1 MYMFWSSFSFKH
13 CMKIAGLMA
22 LFGRKRSCS
31 EDKEH
36 NKRNNRIYNSVHDTQ
51 RPLLVLTIKKE
62 NFPTILQLVFKT
74 RNDHIRFLLWH
85 CRVEQ
90 NLTSKKFPE
99 ETKGAIS
106 TSATRWFENW
116 SYFHFWLASKREAQY
131 LSLEMSYS
139 KNFKNGNFLHLMTQL
154 LIIHNFFQNS
164 AHQVKKLGFRRPQ
177 KNLFFGLFSTFSIAN
192 IKSCQ

>member
-1 MYMFWSSFSFKH
+1 MLSINHIEYFLIYSK
-13 CMKIAGLMA
+13 
-22 LFGRKRSCS
+22 SCIQQLAS
-31 EDKEH
+31 KTGI
-36 NKRNNRIYNSVHDTQ
+36 KTLY
-51 RPLLVLTIKKE
+51 LLVLVVGLSTYMVI
-62 NFPTILQLVFKT
+62 
-74 RNDHIRFLLWH
+74 H
-85 CRVEQ
+85 CTVEQ
-90 NLTSKKFPE
+90 NLTSKKFPR
-99 ETKGAIS
+99 ETEGAIS